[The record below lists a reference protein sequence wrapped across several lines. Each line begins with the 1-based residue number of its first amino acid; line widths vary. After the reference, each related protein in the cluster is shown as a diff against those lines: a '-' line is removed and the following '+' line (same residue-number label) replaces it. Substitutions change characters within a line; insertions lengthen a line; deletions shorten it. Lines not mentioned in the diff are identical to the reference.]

1 MIRQFATF
9 VGRHL
14 LRQAVAGGAAKT
26 LGRGLD
32 PKFGLKL
39 LRDKRVPLQPKIAAF
54 ALGLGAVFVLEILEL
69 PLQMALMFLLP
80 IVGLAADFAL
90 DGIEIL
96 AGPLLVA
103 TLTLPFLAPRDIVE
117 QIRAEAEQTD
127 SQGRVYVATPIPNA
141 TK

>member
-1 MIRQFATF
+1 MIRQIATF

-14 LRQAVAGGAAKT
+14 LRQAVAGGAGKLA
-26 LGRGLD
+26 GGAID

-69 PLQMALMFLLP
+69 PLQMALMILLP
-80 IVGLAADFAL
+80 IVGLAADLAL
-90 DGIEIL
+90 DGVEIL

-103 TLTLPFLAPRDIVE
+103 TLTLPYLAPRDIVD
-117 QIRAEAEQTD
+117 QIRVEAEQTD
-127 SQGRVYVATPIPNA
+127 SQGRVYVTTPIHDT